1 MSVSTAGVLS
11 GGISTANSG
20 TGFAKGDWMTTA
32 VGKKVSDHY
41 GLTGLQ
47 NMNYGDLSMILLGS
61 TTGLSVLEAYDLL
74 TGNKAEK
81 GYRPRQ
87 WCTGGKD
94 KELIYCK
101 SNLNGYFFDAIL
113 STTTS
118 HTATV
123 TSHPIQSGSKVA
135 DHMYLEPV
143 TISLEIAMSDVM
155 ASMVRGQWSEGSAK
169 SVSCYK
175 KLCELQAMR
184 TPLTILTRLDRY
196 ENMVITGITVN
207 DTADTLTGLSADISL
222 QQILVANVST
232 EKTSARAWTTG
243 TGGGNT
249 EVQPTEPDAKDR
261 KSFMV
266 DGLGME
272 GRYGN

>member
-1 MSVSTAGVLS
+1 MNIGSVAKVAAKEWTKTQTGTQPGSTQGQTV
-11 GGISTANSG
+11 N
-20 TGFAKGDWMTTA
+20 D
-32 VGKKVSDHY
+32 Y

-47 NMNYGDLSMILLGS
+47 NMDYGDLSMILLGS

-74 TGNKAEK
+74 TGNASEK

-87 WCTGGKD
+87 WRTGLSAE
-94 KELIYCK
+94 ELIYCK
-101 SNLNGYFFDAIL
+101 SNLEGYFFDAIL

-123 TSHPIQSGSKVA
+123 TSHPIQNGSNIA

-143 TISLEIAMSDVM
+143 TISLEIGMSDVM
-155 ASMVRGQWSEGSAK
+155 ASMVKGQWSEGSTK

-207 DTADTLTGLSADISL
+207 DSADTLTGLSADISL
-222 QQILVANVST
+222 QQILVANVGT

-243 TGGGNT
+243 GGSGNT
-249 EVQPTEPDAKDR
+249 EVQPSDIDAKDR
-261 KSFMV
+261 ESMMV
-266 DGLGME
+266 GVFGME
-272 GRYGN
+272 GRLG